1 MTLQP
6 LVDANACSAH
16 GDCVDIAP
24 EIFRLDDV
32 AVVIG
37 TGPDDLMTAAA
48 EACPSSA
55 ITLVDADTQEQVYP

>member
-1 MTLQP
+1 MTLVP
-6 LVDANACSAH
+6 LIDDNACSAH

-37 TGPDDLMTAAA
+37 TGPDELMLAAA

-55 ITLVDADTQEQVYP
+55 ITIIDGDTREQVYP